1 MQTLDLSSLSASVVE
16 AAALPSQKQ
25 EPIAPV
31 STSGQVASQ
40 TPAAQNHV
48 SVEEEPLMLGDT
60 ISPITNTPEKV
71 SDALDKLE
79 DIIELGD
86 PDDEDEDDQGENGI
100 TKSKDTNSVYPALA
114 SFLKEKGIIDTVDE
128 INDEESF
135 VSAIT
140 KTIEAGKYSALNQNQ
155 LLYLKSLEAGIP
167 EEESKVL
174 VSSMDSV
181 SRVDAKMLTDTP
193 DLAERIIA
201 EDLKSQG
208 WDEAR
213 INKQI
218 ERLRKTDE
226 LVSEGLTAKDNIIE
240 RSKQDI
246 ENAKSQKIALKAERE
261 KKETQQLL
269 KLKDSVFS
277 YDKALSAV
285 KVDDRLKNQVYEAM
299 TKPVGVTDSG
309 APLNT
314 LLKDR
319 QDDPVDFEKRMYYAY
334 VLTNGFRDI
343 SRLQRRAESSAAR
356 KLKDVVSG
364 LSLDMSGSSYSP
376 ADHDEN
382 IKIPDIVNV

>member
-1 MQTLDLSSLSASVVE
+1 
-16 AAALPSQKQ
+16 
-25 EPIAPV
+25 
-31 STSGQVASQ
+31 
-40 TPAAQNHV
+40 
-48 SVEEEPLMLGDT
+48 LMLGDT

-140 KTIEAGKYSALNQNQ
+140 KTIEAGKYSTLNQNQ

-181 SRVDAKMLTDTP
+181 SRIDAKMLTDTP

-246 ENAKSQKIALKAERE
+246 EDAKAQKIALKAERE

>member
-1 MQTLDLSSLSASVVE
+1 MQTLDLSSLSANVVE

-40 TPAAQNHV
+40 TPAAQGHV

-140 KTIEAGKYSALNQNQ
+140 KTIEAGKYSTLNQNQ

-181 SRVDAKMLTDTP
+181 SRIDAKMLTDTP

-246 ENAKSQKIALKAERE
+246 EDAKAQKIALKAERE